1 MIVEINNEL
10 VKDII
15 SNYFN
20 VSNPFNV
27 YSKTIV
33 YKENDEINGI
43 LVYDEIYD
51 RIEIDY
57 ILVNENERKKGI
69 GKVLINYLNN
79 FDNISLEVRESN
91 VGAIEF
97 YKKCGFEIVSKRE
110 NYYKNEDG
118 YLMCKKVK

>member
-33 YKENDEINGI
+33 YKENDEIKGI